1 MKIVVL
7 EADSVGKD
15 VSWEGLAKFGEL
27 VAYGT
32 TRDEQIAERIQDA
45 DVVIPNKCKLCEQT
59 MREAKKLKLICE
71 AATGYNNI
79 DLAYCRER
87 GIPVTNVRAYSTESV
102 VQHTFALLLQIWE
115 KLDFY
120 ANTIE
125 SGEYG
130 KGESFTVMGPVFHEL
145 KGMRMGII
153 GLGNIG
159 RRVAEIA
166 TAFGMEVV
174 YYSASGKTYDVPYE
188 AVDFPTLLSTSD
200 VVSCHAPLNDKTKGL
215 MNRNSFG
222 MMKKT
227 AVFINVGRGPIVEE
241 EALAEALEQG
251 QIQAAGLDVFETEPM
266 PESSPLRK
274 IQNRDKLFMTPH
286 IAWATVEARTRL
298 VEDVEKS
305 IEAYLQGKLR
315 CTVTTDIESYKTQE

>member
-15 VSWEGLAKFGEL
+15 VSWKGLARFGEL
-27 VAYGT
+27 ITYGT
-32 TRDEQIAERIQDA
+32 TREEEIPDRIRDA
-45 DVVIPNKCKLCEQT
+45 NIVIPNKCRLCEET
-59 MREAKKLKLICE
+59 MKEATELQLICE

-79 DLAYCRER
+79 DLPYCKKR
-87 GIPVTNVRAYSTESV
+87 GILVTNVRAYSTEAV
-102 VQHTFALLLQIWE
+102 VQHTFALLLQILE

-120 ANTIE
+120 AGKIE

-145 KGMRMGII
+145 SGMRMGII

-166 TAFGMEVV
+166 TVFGMEVV
-174 YYSASGKTYDVPYE
+174 YYSASGRTYDVPYK
-188 AVDFPTLLSTSD
+188 AVDFDTLLSTSD
-200 VVSCHAPLNDKTKGL
+200 VVSCHAPLNEKTRGL
-215 MNRNSFG
+215 MNAGAFSK
-222 MMKKT
+222 MKKT
-227 AVFINVGRGPIVEE
+227 GIFLNVGRGPIMEE
-241 EALAEALEQG
+241 RALAEALEQEK
-251 QIQAAGLDVFETEPM
+251 IQAAGLDVFETEPM
-266 PESSPLRK
+266 PASSPLLK
-274 IQNRDKLFMTPH
+274 IKNRDKLFMTPH

-305 IEAYLQGKLR
+305 IEAYLQGTPR
-315 CTVTTDIESYKTQE
+315 CLVKE

>member
-15 VSWEGLAKFGEL
+15 VSWEGLARFGEL
-27 VAYGT
+27 VTYGT
-32 TRDEQIAERIQDA
+32 TRDGQIAERIQDA
-45 DVVIPNKCKLCEQT
+45 DIVIPNKCRMCERT
-59 MREAKKLKLICE
+59 MREAGQLKLICE

-79 DLAYCRER
+79 DLAYCEKR
-87 GIPVTNVRAYSTESV
+87 GIVVTNVRAYSMESV
-102 VQHTFALLLQIWE
+102 VQHTFALLLQVLE

-120 ANTIE
+120 AGMVE

-145 KGMRMGII
+145 KGMRIGII
-153 GLGNIG
+153 GMGNIG

-166 TAFGMEVV
+166 TAFGMEAV
-174 YYSASGKTYDVPYE
+174 YYSASGRTYDVPYE

-200 VVSCHAPLNDKTKGL
+200 IVSCHAPLNEKTKGL
-215 MNRNSFG
+215 MNKESFG
-222 MMKKT
+222 MMKRT
-227 AVFINVGRGPIVEE
+227 AIFINAGRGAIVVE

-251 QIQAAGLDVFETEPM
+251 QIQAAGLDVFETEPL
-266 PESSPLRK
+266 PENSPLCK
-274 IQNRDKLFMTPH
+274 IRDRDKLFMTPH

-298 VEDVEKS
+298 VRDVEES
-305 IEAYLQGKLR
+305 IEAFLNGTPR
-315 CTVTTDIESYKTQE
+315 CIVTAR

>member
-15 VSWEGLAKFGEL
+15 VSWKGLARFGEL

-32 TRDEQIAERIQDA
+32 TRDGQIAERIRDA
-45 DVVIPNKCKLCEQT
+45 DIVIPNKCKMCEQT
-59 MREAKKLKLICE
+59 MRDAEQLKLICE

-79 DLAYCRER
+79 DLAYCEKR
-87 GIPVTNVRAYSTESV
+87 GIPVTNVRAYSTEAV
-102 VQHTFALLLQIWE
+102 VQHTFALLLQVLE
-115 KLDFY
+115 QLNY
-120 ANTIE
+120 YVGTVE

-174 YYSASGKTYDVPYE
+174 YYSASGRTYDVPYE

-200 VVSCHAPLNDKTKGL
+200 VVSCHAPLNNKTKGL
-215 MNRNSFG
+215 MNRDSFG
-222 MMKKT
+222 MMKRT
-227 AVFINVGRGPIVEE
+227 AIFINAGRGPIVEE
-241 EALAEALEQG
+241 EALAQALERG
-251 QIQAAGLDVFETEPM
+251 QIQAAALDVFETEPM
-266 PESSPLRK
+266 PESSPLRRIK
-274 IQNRDKLFMTPH
+274 NRDKLFMTPH

-305 IEAYLQGKLR
+305 IEAFLNGAPR
-315 CTVTTDIESYKTQE
+315 CLVTACE